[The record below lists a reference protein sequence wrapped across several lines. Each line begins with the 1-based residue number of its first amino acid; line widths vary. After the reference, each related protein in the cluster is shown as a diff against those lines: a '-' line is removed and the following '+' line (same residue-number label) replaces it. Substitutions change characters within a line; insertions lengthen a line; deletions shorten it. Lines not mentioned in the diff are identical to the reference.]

1 MFLVAPSYKTR
12 NLTDEII
19 TKEDYSRGYK
29 NMLKAQT
36 SMYNQSLVL
45 EYKMVQIYQKSIS
58 QKLFE
63 NKLKPCPKYHLFLYQ
78 MFIMLYKVIMHLL
91 ANSLSSCIG
100 NKTDNKEK
108 VTHLIYVFG
117 QFVFKVLSN
126 INIYL
131 TQYAFSHFGHTK
143 EGRGE
148 VGTNSFLLN
157 LQQYFT
163 FKSSFLSANFP
174 NINLFLF
181 SCI

>member
-1 MFLVAPSYKTR
+1 
-12 NLTDEII
+12 
-19 TKEDYSRGYK
+19 
-29 NMLKAQT
+29 MLKAQT
-36 SMYNQSLVL
+36 FMYILVL

-108 VTHLIYVFG
+108 VTHFIYVFG

-143 EGRGE
+143 EGWGE
-148 VGTNSFLLN
+148 VGTN
-157 LQQYFT
+157 
-163 FKSSFLSANFP
+163 
-174 NINLFLF
+174 LFF
-181 SCI
+181 